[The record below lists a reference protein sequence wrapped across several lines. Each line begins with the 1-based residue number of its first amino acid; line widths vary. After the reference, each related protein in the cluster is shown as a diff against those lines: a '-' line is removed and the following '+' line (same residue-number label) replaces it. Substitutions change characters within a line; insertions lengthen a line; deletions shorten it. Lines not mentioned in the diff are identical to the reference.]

1 MPLCTGGGGEGMLW
15 EEAAL
20 PMSWYI
26 VLEITTR
33 SMTTEPR
40 RLLGEEQPACG
51 AVILRFHGV
60 SSQ

>member
-1 MPLCTGGGGEGMLW
+1 MGGGCFTDVMVHSSGNYY
-15 EEAAL
+15 EEHVL
-20 PMSWYI
+20 P
-26 VLEITTR
+26 
-33 SMTTEPR
+33 MTTEPR